1 MATYET
7 YETEEDYDTMA
18 EPNVNEATPTVRLK
32 INFPCCFFQL
42 VFFCIKFVCIQ
53 APETIASEMKIESKS
68 GNKKV
73 HFVE

>member
-18 EPNVNEATPTVRLK
+18 EPNVNEATPTVTLK
-32 INFPCCFFQL
+32 ISFPCFCFQL
-42 VFFCIKFVCIQ
+42 VFFGIKFVCIQ
-53 APETIASEMKIESKS
+53 ASETIAPEMKIESKS